1 MFTPTREDLLRSLR
15 AIGDPLRLRMLV
27 LLAHP
32 PGPRSGPVSES
43 EPGMCV
49 SDLRAR
55 LGRAHA
61 LVSHH
66 VQVLL
71 RAGLI
76 RRVRRGRWS
85 LLQLDTDRVAAL
97 GEQIASLA
105 ADQFRTLTALAILD
119 AADPGPTSVT
129 ARVVASPPSVAPLTV
144 ALAACTGAGV
154 AGAPTW

>member
-1 MFTPTREDLLRSLR
+1 
-15 AIGDPLRLRMLV
+15 MLV

-32 PGPRSGPVSES
+32 PGPRTGPVSDH

-85 LLQLDTDRVAAL
+85 LLQLDTARLEAL

-105 ADQFRTLTALAILD
+105 GDQLRVLTALSDLAPAD
-119 AADPGPTSVT
+119 TVPAALTS
-129 ARVVASPPSVAPLTV
+129 RVAATPPVRTV
-144 ALAACTGAGV
+144 SIATCSAGV
-154 AGAPTW
+154 AGAPSW

>member
-1 MFTPTREDLLRSLR
+1 
-15 AIGDPLRLRMLV
+15 
-27 LLAHP
+27 
-32 PGPRSGPVSES
+32 
-43 EPGMCV
+43 MCV

>member
-1 MFTPTREDLLRSLR
+1 
-15 AIGDPLRLRMLV
+15 MLV

-32 PGPRSGPVSES
+32 PGPRSGPFADS

-49 SDLRAR
+49 SDLRHR
-55 LGRAHA
+55 IGRAHA

-85 LLQLDTDRVAAL
+85 LLQLDTSRVAAL
-97 GEQIASLA
+97 GDQIAALGSDQLRGPASVIALEATHPRPSGSTLRLGPNVAPSLTSSVAVPPA
-105 ADQFRTLTALAILD
+105 ACS
-119 AADPGPTSVT
+119 DPGVT
-129 ARVVASPPSVAPLTV
+129 GT
-144 ALAACTGAGV
+144 
-154 AGAPTW
+154 PTW

>member
-1 MFTPTREDLLRSLR
+1 
-15 AIGDPLRLRMLV
+15 MLV
-27 LLAHP
+27 LLADP
-32 PGPRSGPVSES
+32 PGPRTGPVSEH

-55 LGRAHA
+55 IGRAHA

-85 LLQLDTDRVAAL
+85 LLQLDTSRVAAL

-105 ADQFRTLTALAILD
+105 SDQLRALTAFGALGSTD
-119 AADPGPTSVT
+119 MEPTPLTS
-129 ARVVASPPSVAPLTV
+129 RVVTTPASASPR
-144 ALAACTGAGV
+144 AASACSGPGF
-154 AGAPTW
+154 AGAPSW

>member
-1 MFTPTREDLLRSLR
+1 MLAPNREERLRTLR
-15 AIGDPLRLRMLV
+15 AVGDPLRLRMLV
-27 LLAHP
+27 LLANP
-32 PGPRSGPVSES
+32 PGPRCGPVSEG

-49 SDLRAR
+49 SDLRAH

-85 LLQLDTDRVAAL
+85 LLQVDTARVATL

-105 ADQFRTLTALAILD
+105 GDQFPGFTALGSLAPCD
-119 AADPGPTSVT
+119 APLPVVT
-129 ARVVASPPSVAPLTV
+129 AR
-144 ALAACTGAGV
+144 ALA
-154 AGAPTW
+154 

>member
-1 MFTPTREDLLRSLR
+1 
-15 AIGDPLRLRMLV
+15 MLV
-27 LLAHP
+27 LLADP
-32 PGPRSGPVSES
+32 PGPRTGPVSES

-55 LGRAHA
+55 IGRAHA

-85 LLQLDTDRVAAL
+85 LLQLDTSRVASL

-105 ADQFRTLTALAILD
+105 SDQLRTLASLGTLESNEMEST
-119 AADPGPTSVT
+119 PVT
-129 ARVVASPPSVAPLTV
+129 ARVVGGAPPPLS
-144 ALAACTGAGV
+144 LAASRASCSGPGM
-154 AGAPTW
+154 AGAPSW

>member
-1 MFTPTREDLLRSLR
+1 
-15 AIGDPLRLRMLV
+15 MLV

-32 PGPRSGPVSES
+32 PGARSGPFEDS

-55 LGRAHA
+55 IGRAHA

-85 LLQLDTDRVAAL
+85 LLQLDTCRVASL
-97 GEQIASLA
+97 GEQIAALASDQLPARLPRPGTLDAPFPPLA
-105 ADQFRTLTALAILD
+105 ARIGSPVP
-119 AADPGPTSVT
+119 PGP
-129 ARVVASPPSVAPLTV
+129 APRS
-144 ALAACTGAGV
+144 GAG
-154 AGAPTW
+154 GNGTRGTSW

>member
-1 MFTPTREDLLRSLR
+1 
-15 AIGDPLRLRMLV
+15 
-27 LLAHP
+27 
-32 PGPRSGPVSES
+32 
-43 EPGMCV
+43 MCV

-55 LGRAHA
+55 IGRAHA

-85 LLQLDTDRVAAL
+85 LLQLDTSRVAAL

-105 ADQFRTLTALAILD
+105 GDQFRTRVTLTAVESTEI
-119 AADPGPTSVT
+119 GPMAMT
-129 ARVVASPPSVAPLTV
+129 ARVAPTTPSAHPLT
-144 ALAACTGAGV
+144 AARASCDGPGR
-154 AGAPTW
+154 AGAPSW